1 MSSDKPSHAPF
12 SCEIYSCQC
21 EPRGSWSTLADC
33 GSRIPPTR
41 GIQVPF
47 GKARLSFSDHSRPL
61 SSRVD
66 LDCS

>member
-1 MSSDKPSHAPF
+1 MHRLAVRYTAANVNR
-12 SCEIYSCQC
+12 EV
-21 EPRGSWSTLADC
+21 RGVRGRMILAC